1 MGRNGKEFSLK
12 EQLGADKVVFKRIFK
27 YKQKS
32 SSLKSFSY
40 KPGRLSNRNETDLVP
55 ISPERACQE
64 SRCVEQLF
72 SLGLGMA
79 SSFSE
84 TQQRALPNSPSL
96 ERSAA
101 AASGEQWYSW

>member
-12 EQLGADKVVFKRIFK
+12 EQLGADKVMFKQIFK

-40 KPGRLSNRNETDLVP
+40 KPGRLSGRNETDLVP
-55 ISPERACQE
+55 ISPEHACQE

-72 SLGLGMA
+72 SLGLGNGKLFLGDSA
-79 SSFSE
+79 ERPSKLSE
-84 TQQRALPNSPSL
+84 P
-96 ERSAA
+96 
-101 AASGEQWYSW
+101 GEEHG